1 MTAMSHASTG
11 SIAAQSAAH
20 AGGSRG
26 LLLVARG
33 FAWIVERHRVNR
45 TIAALSDL
53 SDRTLADI
61 GIERSE
67 IERIARYGRNLSNSG
82 L

>member
-1 MTAMSHASTG
+1 MAHASTG
-11 SIAAQSAAH
+11 LIDARTA
-20 AGGSRG
+20 AGGADASRA
-26 LLLVARG
+26 LG
-33 FAWIVERHRVNR
+33 FVGRALAWIAEQRRVKR
-45 TIAALSDL
+45 TIAMLSDL

>member
-1 MTAMSHASTG
+1 MSQTSSG
-11 SIAAQSAAH
+11 SVAAH
-20 AGGSRG
+20 PAAYAGGSRG
-26 LLLVARG
+26 FLLVARG

>member
-1 MTAMSHASTG
+1 MAHAATG
-11 SIAAQSAAH
+11 LIAARTA
-20 AGGSRG
+20 AGGADGSRALG
-26 LLLVARG
+26 LVARA
-33 FAWIVERHRVNR
+33 FAWIAEQRRVKH
-45 TIAALSDL
+45 TIAMQSDL

>member
-1 MTAMSHASTG
+1 MAHASTG
-11 SIAAQSAAH
+11 LIDARTA
-20 AGGSRG
+20 AGGADGSRALG
-26 LLLVARG
+26 LVARA
-33 FAWIVERHRVNR
+33 FAWIAEQRRVNR

-67 IERIARYGRNLSNSG
+67 IERIARYGRNLSNG

>member
-1 MTAMSHASTG
+1 MSHTSSG
-11 SIAAQSAAH
+11 FVAAH
-20 AGGSRG
+20 PAAYAGGSSRG
-26 LLLVARG
+26 LQLMARA
-33 FAWIVERHRVNR
+33 FAWIAARRRVRHTV
-45 TIAALSDL
+45 AALSDL

>member
-1 MTAMSHASTG
+1 MEARATAYG
-11 SIAAQSAAH
+11 V
-20 AGGSRG
+20 GGNSV
-26 LLLVARG
+26 LQLVARA
-33 FAWIVERHRVNR
+33 FAWIVERHRINR

-67 IERIARYGRNLSNSG
+67 IERMARYGRNLSNSG

>member
-1 MTAMSHASTG
+1 MAHTATG
-11 SIAAQSAAH
+11 LIDARTA
-20 AGGSRG
+20 AGGAALG
-26 LLLVARG
+26 LVARA
-33 FAWIVERHRVNR
+33 FAWVAEQRRVKH
-45 TIAALSDL
+45 TIAMLSDL